1 LGSIERRL
9 YLLGRVVLEAPAGIL
24 AAEDLPG
31 RQGRLA
37 LVFLALRRSQPV
49 PRGELAESLWSQGPP
64 EAWDVA
70 LSAVV
75 SKLRRG
81 LTTVGL
87 EGALVSG
94 GGCYELRLPTTVWVD
109 IETAATQLDRAE
121 GALRREEVEAAW
133 AAATVALAIL
143 RRPLLPGD
151 DAPWL
156 TVERARLDG
165 MRARASD
172 GLVASW
178 LARGEG
184 ALAQRLAEEAVA
196 QAPLREENHRL
207 LMRAH
212 LLQGNRSEALLAYHR
227 CQRRLLDELGVAP
240 SPTTQRVHRLALDQ
254 PDRVAT

>member
-9 YLLGRVVLEAPAGIL
+9 YLLGRIVLEAPEGTLVDA
-24 AAEDLPG
+24 DLPG
-31 RQGRLA
+31 RQGRL
-37 LVFLALRRSQPV
+37 VLALLALHRSQPV
-49 PRGELAESLWSQGPP
+49 ARGELAETLWPNVAP

-70 LSAVV
+70 LSAVI

-81 LTTVGL
+81 LATVGL
-87 EGALVSG
+87 GGALVSG

-109 IETAATQLDRAE
+109 AETAATQLDRAE
-121 GALRREEVEAAW
+121 GALRREEVDAAW

-156 TVERARLDG
+156 TVARARIDG

-172 GLVASW
+172 CLAEAW

-184 ALAQRLAEEAVA
+184 ALAQRLAEDAVA
-196 QAPLREENHRL
+196 GSPLREENHRL
-207 LMRAH
+207 LVRAH
-212 LLQGNRSEALLAYHR
+212 LAQGNRSEALLAYQR
-227 CQRRLLDELGVAP
+227 CRRLLLDALGVEP
-240 SPTTQRVHRLALDQ
+240 STTTQRVHRLALDQ
-254 PDRVAT
+254 PDRIAT